1 MKNAV
6 NIKKVDVIGE
16 NLTVEDVIAVAR
28 YKAEVFVSDEIIQR
42 VQANWNTLEK
52 MMAGGKIMY
61 GTNTGVGAFGNSI
74 LSQEKAM
81 ELSYR
86 MVRAHASGVGDPVSE
101 EIARSCI
108 LLRMNVLAKGYSGV
122 RPIILKTMRDMLNKG
137 VVPVICE
144 KGSVGTSGDLAPLSQ
159 MGLVVFGEGE
169 AFFDGRRMSGLE
181 AMKKA
186 GIEPVKL
193 MYREGLALINGTQF
207 TTSYAC
213 FAIYEG
219 ERLIRNSEISAAM
232 TIDALNCVELA
243 YDARYHALRPFKG
256 QNDSAANVRT
266 LLEGSEILKQKKL
279 NTQNAYS
286 LRCTP
291 QVVGACRD
299 TLDFAKQQVEIEINS
314 CADNPLYFT
323 KEEICLTGGNFHGEP
338 VGIAMDALGIAMSEI
353 ANISERRTNN
363 LLDPALNGGLPAF
376 LVQGKDEDKGLN
388 SGLMV
393 SQYSQAALVSENK
406 ILAHPASVDSIPVSA
421 NQEDHVS
428 MGSIAAQKCIKIIDN
443 AQYVVA
449 IEFFAAAQAYEIRKP
464 IKPSNAGVIALN
476 TIRKVVPVIIEDRE
490 YYRDIQKMKELV
502 KNYTILSE
510 VEKNIKEL
518 K

>member
-1 MKNAV
+1 MNDASK
-6 NIKKVDVIGE
+6 IKEVEIRGE
-16 NLTVEDVIAVAR
+16 NLTIEEVVAVAR
-28 YKAEVFVSDEIIQR
+28 YGAKVVVPKESIERIEK
-42 VQANWNTLEK
+42 NWNTLEK
-52 MMAGGKIMY
+52 MITDGKVMY
-61 GTNTGVGAFGNSI
+61 GTNTGVGAFGNSV
-74 LSQEKAM
+74 LPKEKTI

-86 MVRAHASGVGDPVSE
+86 MVRAHASGVGDPVNE

-108 LLRMNVLAKGYSGV
+108 LLRMNVFAKGYSGI
-122 RPIILKTMRDMLNKG
+122 RPIIMETMCEMLNKG
-137 VVPVICE
+137 IVPFICE

-159 MGLVVFGEGE
+159 MGLVVFGEGQ
-169 AFFDGRRMSGLE
+169 AFYKGNLYEGKV
-181 AMKKA
+181 AMEKA
-186 GIEPVKL
+186 GIKPVKL

-213 FAIYEG
+213 FDIYEG

-256 QNDSAANVRT
+256 QNDSASNIRL
-266 LLEGSEILKQKKL
+266 LLEGSEILKQPKQ
-279 NTQNAYS
+279 NVQNAYS

-323 KEEICLTGGNFHGEP
+323 EEEICLTGGNFHGEP

-363 LLDPALNGGLPAF
+363 LLDPVLSGGMPAF
-376 LVQGKDEDKGLN
+376 LVQGKEEDKGLN

-393 SQYSQAALVSENK
+393 AQYSQAALVSENK
-406 ILAHPASVDSIPVSA
+406 ILAHPATVDSIPVSA

-428 MGSIAAQKCIKIIDN
+428 MGSIAAQKCMQIIKN
-443 AQYVVA
+443 AQYVIA
-449 IEFFAAAQAYEIRKP
+449 IEFFAAAQAYEVK
-464 IKPSNAGVIALN
+464 KLFNPSKAGRVALN
-476 TIRKVVPVIIEDRE
+476 IIRSKVPEITEDRE
-490 YYRDIQKMKELV
+490 YYRDIEKMKEFVVSYEIL
-502 KNYTILSE
+502 YT
-510 VEKNIKEL
+510 VDGGIKGL

>member
-1 MKNAV
+1 MKNRKKNKLI
-6 NIKKVDVIGE
+6 NIVGE
-16 NLTVEDVIAVAR
+16 GLKIEDVIAVAR
-28 YKAEVFVSDEIIQR
+28 YKVEVVVPKEILDR
-42 VQANWNTLEK
+42 VQKNWNTLKK
-52 MMAGGKIMY
+52 MMSDGKIMY

-74 LSQEKAM
+74 LPQEKAI

-86 MVRAHASGVGDPVSE
+86 MVRAHASGVGNPVSE
-101 EIARSCI
+101 EIVRACI

-122 RPIILKTMRDMLNKG
+122 RPIILETMRDMLNKEI
-137 VVPVICE
+137 VPVICE

-169 AFFDGRRMSGLE
+169 AFYKGKRYEGAE
-181 AMKKA
+181 AMKLA
-186 GIEPVKL
+186 GIKPVKL

-213 FAIYEG
+213 FDVYEG
-219 ERLIRNSEISAAM
+219 ERLIKNSEISAAM
-232 TIDALNCVELA
+232 SIDALNCVTLA
-243 YDARYHALRPFKG
+243 YDPRYHALRPFKG
-256 QNDSAANVRT
+256 QNDSASNIRT
-266 LLEGSEILKQKKL
+266 LLGGSEILKQKKL

-299 TLDFAKQQVEIEINS
+299 MLDFARQQVEIEINS

-323 KEEICLTGGNFHGEP
+323 EEEECLTGGNFHGEP
-338 VGIAMDALGIAMSEI
+338 IGIAMDALGIAMSEI

-363 LLDPALNGGLPAF
+363 LLDPALSGGMPAF
-376 LVQGKDEDKGLN
+376 LVMGKKEDTGLN

-428 MGSIAAQKCIKIIDN
+428 MGSIAAQKCLQIINN
-443 AQYVVA
+443 AQYVIA
-449 IEFFAAAQAYEIRKP
+449 IEFLTSAQGYEIRKP
-464 IKPSNAGVIALN
+464 YKPSIAGQVAFNL
-476 TIRKVVPVIIEDRE
+476 IRKVSPVITEDRE
-490 YYRDIQKMKELV
+490 FYRDIEKMVKLV
-502 KNYTILSE
+502 KSYEIIN
-510 VEKNIKEL
+510 VVEL
-518 K
+518 KVGKLK

>member
-1 MKNAV
+1 MKNKQK
-6 NIKKVDVIGE
+6 IKTVKIWGE
-16 NLTVEDVIAVAR
+16 GLTIEDVILVAR
-28 YKAEVFVSDEIIQR
+28 YKAKVGMPEEVMTR
-42 VQANWNTLEK
+42 VQKNWNALEK

-74 LSQEKAM
+74 LPNEKAI

-86 MVRAHASGVGDPVSE
+86 MVRAHASGVGKPVPE
-101 EIARSCI
+101 EISRACI

-122 RPIILKTMRDMLNKG
+122 RPIILETMRDMLNKG
-137 VVPVICE
+137 ITPVICE

-169 AFFDGRRMSGLE
+169 AFYKGKRYEGTM
-181 AMKKA
+181 AMKLV
-186 GIEPVKL
+186 GIKPVKL
-193 MYREGLALINGTQF
+193 LYREGLALINGTQF
-207 TTSYAC
+207 TTAYGC
-213 FAIYEG
+213 FNIYEG
-219 ERLIRNSEISAAM
+219 ERLIKNSEISGAM
-232 TIDALNCVELA
+232 TIDALNCVTLA
-243 YDARYHALRPFKG
+243 YDERYHALRPFRG
-256 QNDSAANVRT
+256 QNDSASNIRI

-299 TLDFAKQQVEIEINS
+299 TLDFARRQVEIEINS
-314 CADNPLYFT
+314 CADNPLYLT
-323 KEEICLTGGNFHGEP
+323 KEEECLTGGNFHGEP

-363 LLDPALNGGLPAF
+363 LLDPALSGGMPAF
-376 LVQGKDEDKGLN
+376 LVMSKKEDVGLN

-406 ILAHPASVDSIPVSA
+406 ILSHPASVDSIPVSA

-428 MGSIAAQKCIKIIDN
+428 MGSIAAQKCLQIIKN
-443 AQYVVA
+443 AQYVIA
-449 IEFFAAAQAYEIRKP
+449 IEFLAAAQGYEIRKP
-464 IKPSNAGVIALN
+464 FKPSNAGEVALCE
-476 TIRKVVPVIIEDRE
+476 IRKVSPVIMEDRE
-490 YYRDIQKMKELV
+490 FYRDIEKVVSLV
-502 KNYTILSE
+502 KSYDIINN
-510 VEKNIKEL
+510 VEL
-518 K
+518 KIGKLK

>member
-1 MKNAV
+1 MKNAQNVNRV
-6 NIKKVDVIGE
+6 NITGE
-16 NLTVEDVIAVAR
+16 GLTIEEVVAVAR
-28 YKAEVFVSDEIIQR
+28 YKARVIVPDETIQR
-42 VQANWNTLEK
+42 VQENWNALEK
-52 MMAGGKIMY
+52 MMTDGKIMY

-74 LSQEKAM
+74 LPKEKTI

-86 MVRAHASGVGDPVSE
+86 MVRAHASGVGQPVSE
-101 EIARSCI
+101 EISRACI
-108 LLRMNVLAKGYSGV
+108 LLRLNVLAKGYSGV
-122 RPIILKTMRDMLNKG
+122 RPIILKTMGDMLNKN
-137 VVPVICE
+137 VVPIICE

-169 AFFDGRRMSGLE
+169 AFFNGERLPGLK
-181 AMKKA
+181 AMKNA
-186 GIEPVKL
+186 GVEPVEL

-207 TTSYAC
+207 TSSYAC
-213 FAIYEG
+213 FSLYEG

-256 QNDSAANVRT
+256 QNDSAYNIRV
-266 LLEGSEILKQKKL
+266 LLKGSEILKQPKQ
-279 NTQNAYS
+279 NVQNAYS

-299 TLDFAKQQVEIEINS
+299 TLDFAKQQVETEINS

-363 LLDPALNGGLPAF
+363 LLDPALSGGLPAF
-376 LVQGKDEDKGLN
+376 LVQGKEEDRGLN

-428 MGSIAAQKCIKIIDN
+428 MGSIAAQKCLKIIDN
-443 AQYVVA
+443 AQYVIA

-464 IKPSNAGVIALN
+464 LKTSSAGAVALN
-476 TIRKVVPVIIEDRE
+476 VIREVVPVIIEDRE
-490 YYRDIQKMKELV
+490 YYRDIEQMKELV
-502 KNYTILSE
+502 KNYVILST
-510 VEKNIKEL
+510 VENVIGEL

>member
-1 MKNAV
+1 MKNALD
-6 NIKKVDVIGE
+6 IKEVKITGE
-16 NLTVEDVIAVAR
+16 NLMIEDVIAVAR
-28 YKAEVFVSDEIIQR
+28 YKAKVIVPNEVFGR
-42 VQANWNTLEK
+42 VQSNWNALEK
-52 MMAGGKIMY
+52 MINDGKIMY

-74 LSQEKAM
+74 LPTEKTI

-86 MVRAHASGVGDPVSE
+86 MVRAHASGVGNPVSE
-101 EIARSCI
+101 EISRACI

-122 RPIILKTMRDMLNKG
+122 RPIILETMRDMLNKI
-137 VVPVICE
+137 VTPLICE
-144 KGSVGTSGDLAPLSQ
+144 KGSVGTSGDLAPLAQ

-169 AFFDGRRMSGLE
+169 AFFEGKRIPGLE

-186 GIEPVKL
+186 GVEPVKL

-207 TTSYAC
+207 TTAYAC
-213 FAIYEG
+213 FSIYEG
-219 ERLIRNSEISAAM
+219 ERLIRNSEISGAM

-243 YDARYHALRPFKG
+243 YDTRYHALRPFKG
-256 QNDSAANVRT
+256 QNDSAENIRM
-266 LLEGSEILKQKKL
+266 LLEGSEILQQKK
-279 NTQNAYS
+279 QNIQSAYS
-286 LRCTP
+286 LRCSP

-299 TLDFAKQQVEIEINS
+299 TLDFARKQVEIEINS

-363 LLDPALNGGLPAF
+363 LLDPALSGGMPAF
-376 LVQGKDEDKGLN
+376 LVKGREEDKGLN

-393 SQYSQAALVSENK
+393 AQYSQAALVSENK

-428 MGSIAAQKCIKIIDN
+428 MGSIAAQKCLQIIKN
-443 AQYVVA
+443 VQYVIA
-449 IEFFAAAQAYEIRKP
+449 IEFFAASQAYEIRKP
-464 IKPSNAGVIALN
+464 LKPSRAGATALKI
-476 TIRKVVPVIIEDRE
+476 IREIVPIITEDRE
-490 YYRDIQKMKELV
+490 YYRDIEKIKGLITGYE
-502 KNYTILSE
+502 ILWS
-510 VEKNIKEL
+510 VENVVGKL

>member
-1 MKNAV
+1 MKNAQEINEV
-6 NIKKVDVIGE
+6 NITGKG
-16 NLTVEDVIAVAR
+16 LTVEDVIAVAR
-28 YKAEVFVSDEIIQR
+28 YKAKVVVPKEVIQR
-42 VQANWNTLEK
+42 VQSNWNTLEK
-52 MMAGGKIMY
+52 MMDEGKIMY

-74 LSQEKAM
+74 LAKNKTI

-86 MVRAHASGVGDPVSE
+86 MVRAHASGVGSPVAE
-101 EIARSCI
+101 EISRACI
-108 LLRMNVLAKGYSGV
+108 LLRLNVLAKGYSGV
-122 RPIILKTMRDMLNKG
+122 RPIILETMCDLLNKN
-137 VVPVICE
+137 VTPVICE

-169 AFFDGRRMSGLE
+169 AFFEGQRLPGLE
-181 AMKKA
+181 ALQKADMK
-186 GIEPVKL
+186 PVKL

-207 TTSYAC
+207 TSSYAC
-213 FAIYEG
+213 FSIYEG

-232 TIDALNCVELA
+232 TIDALNCVTLA

-256 QNDSAANVRT
+256 QNDSAYNIRA
-266 LLEGSEILKQKKL
+266 LIEGSEILKQSKQ
-279 NTQNAYS
+279 NVQNAYS

-323 KEEICLTGGNFHGEP
+323 EEEICLTGGNFHGEP

-363 LLDPALNGGLPAF
+363 LLDPALSGGLPAF
-376 LVQGKDEDKGLN
+376 LVQGKEADRGLN

-428 MGSIAAQKCIKIIDN
+428 MGSIAAQKCLKIIEN
-443 AQYVVA
+443 AQYVIA
-449 IEFFAAAQAYEIRKP
+449 IEFFAAAQAYEIRRPLKSS
-464 IKPSNAGVIALN
+464 KAGTTALN
-476 TIRKVVPVIIEDRE
+476 VIRKVVPIITEDRA
-490 YYRDIQKMKELV
+490 YYRDIEQMKELV
-502 KNYTILSE
+502 KNYIILSA
-510 VEKNIKEL
+510 VENVINEL

>member
-1 MKNAV
+1 MKNKKIQKI
-6 NIKKVDVIGE
+6 NITGGDLKI
-16 NLTVEDVIAVAR
+16 EDVIAVAR
-28 YKAEVFVSDEIIQR
+28 YKAEVVIPKEVLER
-42 VQANWNTLEK
+42 VQKNWNALEK
-52 MMAGGKIMY
+52 MMADGKIMY

-74 LSQEKAM
+74 LPKDKAV

-86 MVRAHASGVGDPVSE
+86 MVRAHASGVGDPVPE
-101 EIARSCI
+101 EIARACI

-122 RPIILKTMRDMLNKG
+122 RPIILETMRDMLNKE

-169 AFFDGRRMSGLE
+169 AFYKGKRYEGGK
-181 AMKKA
+181 AMELA
-186 GIEPVKL
+186 RVEPVKL

-207 TTSYAC
+207 TTAYAC
-213 FAIYEG
+213 FDVYEA
-219 ERLIRNSEISAAM
+219 ERLVKNSEISASM
-232 TIDALNCVELA
+232 SIDALNCVTLA
-243 YDARYHALRPFKG
+243 YDTRYHALRPFKG
-256 QNDSAANVRT
+256 QNDSASNIRT

-299 TLDFAKQQVEIEINS
+299 TLDFARKQVEIEINS

-363 LLDPALNGGLPAF
+363 LLDPALSGGLPAF
-376 LVQGKDEDKGLN
+376 LVIGKEEDKGLN

-393 SQYSQAALVSENK
+393 SQYAQAALVSENK
-406 ILAHPASVDSIPVSA
+406 ILSHPASVDSIPVSA

-428 MGSIAAQKCIKIIDN
+428 MGSIAAQKCLQIIKN
-443 AQYVVA
+443 AQYVIAV
-449 IEFFAAAQAYEIRKP
+449 EFLAAAQGYEIRKP
-464 IKPSNAGVIALN
+464 YKPSTAGQIALN
-476 TIRKVVPVIIEDRE
+476 LIRSISPVILEDRE
-490 YYRDIQKMKELV
+490 FYRDIEKITELV
-502 KNYTILSE
+502 RSYAIINE
-510 VEKNIKEL
+510 VESKVGKL

>member
-1 MKNAV
+1 MKDALKIREV
-6 NIKKVDVIGE
+6 RIVGE
-16 NLTVEDVIAVAR
+16 GLSVEDVVAVAR
-28 YKAEVFVSDEIIQR
+28 YKAKVTIPIDIIES
-42 VQANWNTLEK
+42 VQKNWNTLEK
-52 MMAGGKIMY
+52 MMADGKVMY

-74 LSQEKAM
+74 LPKEKTI

-86 MVRAHASGVGDPVSE
+86 MVRAHASGVGDPVRE
-101 EIARSCI
+101 EISRACI

-122 RPIILKTMRDMLNKG
+122 RPIILETMRDMLNKG
-137 VVPVICE
+137 VTPFICE

-159 MGLVVFGEGE
+159 MGLVVFGEGQ
-169 AFFDGRRMSGLE
+169 AFYEGTLYEGAL
-181 AMKKA
+181 AMEKA

-213 FAIYEG
+213 FDVYES
-219 ERLIRNSEISAAM
+219 ERLIRTSEISAAM

-256 QNDSAANVRT
+256 QNESAENIRT
-266 LLEGSEILKQKKL
+266 LIAGSEILKQPKQSV
-279 NTQNAYS
+279 QNAYS

-363 LLDPALNGGLPAF
+363 LLDPALNGGMPAF
-376 LVQGKDEDKGLN
+376 LVQGKDEDRGLN

-393 SQYSQAALVSENK
+393 AQYSQAALVSENK

-428 MGSIAAQKCIKIIDN
+428 MGSIAAQKCMQIIKN

-449 IEFFAAAQAYEIRKP
+449 IELMAAAQAYQVRSPLSPSLAGATALKIIR
-464 IKPSNAGVIALN
+464 G
-476 TIRKVVPVIIEDRE
+476 VVPPITEDRE
-490 YYRDIQKMKELV
+490 YYRDIEQMRKLV
-502 KNYTILSE
+502 VEYTIIAA
-510 VEKNIKEL
+510 VEETVGVL